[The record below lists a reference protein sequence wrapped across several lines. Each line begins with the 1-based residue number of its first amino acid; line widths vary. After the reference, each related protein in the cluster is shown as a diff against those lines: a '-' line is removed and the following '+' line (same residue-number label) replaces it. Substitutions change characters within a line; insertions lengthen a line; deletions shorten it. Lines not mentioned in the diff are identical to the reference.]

1 MRVMNEL
8 KVLDPTGHTSTTWDT
23 SRPDEVETARRIFDD
38 LMKRGYRAFR
48 MGGAAGEGVPTS
60 TFDPQDRETL
70 LVPPIRAG

>member
-1 MRVMNEL
+1 MGAMNEF

-23 SRPDEVETARRIFDD
+23 ARPDDVERARRVFND

-48 MGGAAGEGVPTS
+48 MGAAGEGLPTG
-60 TFDPQDRETL
+60 TFDPQDKETL

>member
-1 MRVMNEL
+1 MGVMNEL

-48 MGGAAGEGVPTS
+48 MGGAAGEGVPVS